1 MVEYCVTVKLNQTAM
16 DLFNADIKQFS
27 LNYPAPVDENRI
39 KEDLYKKIPECLVD
53 SFKTIVLT
61 TINVG
66 DVMCVHINE
75 EDSWL
80 ALYCPV
86 VDINRSKN
94 TFTVKLSEYNQYAIQ
109 KYCSVYT
116 GRRYQGCDTL
126 SFALY
131 GDGWH
136 WESSRRKRDLAC
148 ARLATSIEVCEYNT
162 INEIHDNEKL
172 INAIIERYFLDGFD
186 YNQYCY
192 TSNELGAFIGAL
204 KSFLHITD
212 DDMETLKNELNN
224 NF

>member
-27 LNYPAPVDENRI
+27 LNYPTPVDDNRI
-39 KEDLYKKIPECLVD
+39 KEDLFKKIPECLVD
-53 SFKTIVLT
+53 SFKTLELT

-75 EDSWL
+75 GGGWV

-86 VDINRSKN
+86 VDIDRNKN
-94 TFTVKLSEYNQYAIQ
+94 TFTVKLSEYNQYTIQ
-109 KYCSVYT
+109 HYCSIYT
-116 GRRYQGCDTL
+116 GKRYKDCNSL

-136 WESSRRKRDLAC
+136 WESSRRKKDLAC
-148 ARLATSIEVCEYNT
+148 ARLATEKEVCQYNT
-162 INEIHDNEKL
+162 INEELDNKKL
-172 INAIIERYFLDGFD
+172 INAIIERYFADGFD

-192 TSNELGAFIGAL
+192 TSNELGAFIDVL

-212 DDMETLKNELNN
+212 DEMETLKNELNN
-224 NF
+224 D

>member
-27 LNYPAPVDENRI
+27 LNYPTPVDENRI
-39 KEDLYKKIPECLVD
+39 KEDLFKKIPECLVD
-53 SFKTIVLT
+53 SFKTIEIT

-75 EDSWL
+75 EDNWL

-86 VDINRSKN
+86 VDIDCNKN

-109 KYCSVYT
+109 HYCSIYT
-116 GRRYQGCDTL
+116 GKRYKDCNSL
-126 SFALY
+126 SFKLY

-136 WESSRRKRDLAC
+136 WESSCRKKNLAC
-148 ARLATSIEVCEYNT
+148 ARLATDTEVREYNT
-162 INEIHDNEKL
+162 INEELDNKKL
-172 INAIIERYFLDGFD
+172 IDAIIERYFVNGFD

-192 TSNELGAFIGAL
+192 TSNELGAFIGVL

-212 DDMETLKNELNN
+212 DEIETLKNELNN
-224 NF
+224 N